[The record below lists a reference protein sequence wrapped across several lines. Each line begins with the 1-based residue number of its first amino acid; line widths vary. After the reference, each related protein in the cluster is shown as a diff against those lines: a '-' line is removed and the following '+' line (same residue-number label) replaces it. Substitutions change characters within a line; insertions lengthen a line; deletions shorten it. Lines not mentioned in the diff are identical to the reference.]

1 MMFTQRTQS
10 TEPMTK
16 DVMAKM
22 MENRYYMAE
31 RIKELKNSPKQK
43 QVMDTILERYPQR

>member
-1 MMFTQRTQS
+1 MFTQRTQS

-22 MENRYYMAE
+22 MENPYYMAE
-31 RIKELKNSPKQK
+31 RIQEIKNSPKQK
-43 QVMDTILERYPQR
+43 QVMEIILEKYPQR

>member
-1 MMFTQRTQS
+1 MLFTQRTQS

-22 MENRYYMAE
+22 MENPHYLAE
-31 RIKELKNSPKQK
+31 RIKEIKNSPKQK
-43 QVMDTILERYPQR
+43 QVLDMIWEKHPQR